1 MLRIVKVLI
10 DTSFCSILM
19 LCLAQ
24 ADRLRVPMATTGA
37 DFGAPIAISQEGV
50 NNLYQITALI
60 YRSAQPSAKGMQ
72 SLEAMGIDTVLNL
85 RSFHRDD
92 ALLQD
97 TRLHA
102 IRIPLHAWDV
112 DEDEE
117 DKLIAALQLLNNT
130 KTPILVHCQ
139 HGSDRTGTIIALY
152 RMVIQNW
159 SKEQAIAEMI
169 QPKFGFHGVW
179 KNIIRYLNRVDVV
192 SMREKVLA
200 AK

>member
-1 MLRIVKVLI
+1 MRGLKFSASA
-10 DTSFCSILM
+10 SFCLFCFLSI
-19 LCLAQ
+19 AH
-24 ADRLRVPMATTGA
+24 ADQLRVPVAITRA
-37 DFGAPIAISQEGV
+37 NFGEPIAISQAGV
-50 NNLYQITALI
+50 NNLYQITPLI
-60 YRSAQPSAKGMQ
+60 YRSAQPNAQGMQ
-72 SLEAMGIDTVLNL
+72 SLDVMGIDTVLNL

-92 ALLQD
+92 ALLQG

-102 IRIPLHAWDV
+102 IRIPLRAWDV

-117 DKLIAALQLLNNT
+117 DKLVAALQLLNNT

-139 HGSDRTGTIIALY
+139 HGSDRTGTVIALY
-152 RMVIQNW
+152 RMVIQHW

-169 QPKFGFHGVW
+169 QSKFGFHGVW

-200 AK
+200 VK

>member
-1 MLRIVKVLI
+1 M
-10 DTSFCSILM
+10 
-19 LCLAQ
+19 
-24 ADRLRVPMATTGA
+24 
-37 DFGAPIAISQEGV
+37 
-50 NNLYQITALI
+50 
-60 YRSAQPSAKGMQ
+60 
-72 SLEAMGIDTVLNL
+72 
-85 RSFHRDD
+85 
-92 ALLQD
+92 
-97 TRLHA
+97 
-102 IRIPLHAWDV
+102 
-112 DEDEE
+112 
-117 DKLIAALQLLNNT
+117 
-130 KTPILVHCQ
+130 HCQ